1 MIEHIGDTDTEP
13 AVTQEEILTGLNPEQ
28 LTAVTHDLGALLILA
43 GPGSGKTR
51 VICHRIAWL
60 ISTGRA
66 KAGQVLAVTFT
77 NKAAEEMQTR
87 LAALLKAQRTGLRVC
102 TFHALCARF
111 LRIDGERIGIPEH
124 FVIYDR
130 DDQLKAAKQA
140 INKLNLPDDDDA
152 TTAKSLISQ
161 ISKWKTNF
169 MTPAERLSMNNNYR
183 EQKVAEAFR
192 EYERVLSNANAL
204 DFDDLLLNGMRLL
217 NDCDPVRE
225 KYANRYR
232 YLLVDEYQDTNFA
245 QYLITKYLGDH
256 HKNVCVV
263 GDPDQSIYGWRGA
276 NLGNIAM
283 FEQDFPQVTT
293 IRLERNYRSSKN
305 IVHAAGALIRWAQ
318 DRPDKDM
325 WTDRPA
331 GVPVLSQTSASDLD
345 EADAVV
351 KIAQD
356 AGAGPR
362 QTAVLYR
369 MNAQSRPIEDAL
381 RRANIPYHIVGNI
394 RFYERRE
401 IKDTLAYLKA
411 VLNPN
416 DDVSLRRIINVPPRK
431 IGAKTLEKLMAPEDP
446 LEPPDWL
453 FEDGTSEP
461 DPKDSLWSRLVHATD
476 SGRLGGITTS
486 RLHGFRKQME
496 RMREK
501 VKEQNVGTAVM
512 TVVNDSGYVAALRA
526 QNTEEATERIA
537 NLMELV
543 SAAQDYEDNADKPLL
558 AEFVDNQSLLSQA
571 DEGDGPNDSQVWM
584 MTLHSAKGLEFPTV
598 VIVGFEEGLLPH
610 SRAIHDSDQLNEER
624 RLCYVGMTRAE
635 NKLVLSTAR
644 TRRRYG
650 TFENTEPSRF
660 LEEIERNDT
669 AA

>member
-1 MIEHIGDTDTEP
+1 MIEHRGQTDTP
-13 AVTQEEILTGLNPEQ
+13 STVTEEEILTGLNPDQ

-60 ISTGRA
+60 IATGRA
-66 KAGQVLAVTFT
+66 KAGQILAVTFT

-87 LAALLKAQRTGLRVC
+87 LGTLLKAKRTGLRLC

-111 LRIDGERIGIPEH
+111 LRIDGDRIGIPEH

-140 INKLNLPDDDDA
+140 IKTLNLPDDV

-169 MTPAERLSMNNNYR
+169 ITPAERLSMDNNHR
-183 EQKVAEAFR
+183 EEKIAQAFK
-192 EYERVLSNANAL
+192 EYEHVLAKANAL
-204 DFDDLLLNGMRLL
+204 DFDDLLLNGTRLL
-217 NDCDPVRE
+217 TECDPIHE
-225 KYANRYR
+225 KYATRYR
-232 YLLVDEYQDTNFA
+232 YLMVDEYQDTNFA
-245 QYLITKYLGDH
+245 QYLITKQLGDH

-276 NLGNIAM
+276 NLGNISM
-283 FEQDFPQVTT
+283 FEQDFPKLQT

-305 IVHAAGALIRWAQ
+305 IVQAAGALIRWAD

-325 WTDRPA
+325 WTDRPD
-331 GVPVLSQTSASDLD
+331 GVPVVSRTSASDLD

-351 KIAQD
+351 EIAQE
-356 AGAGPR
+356 AGPGPR

-431 IGAKTLEKLMAPEDP
+431 IGAKTLEKLMTPEDP
-446 LEPPDWL
+446 SEPPNWL
-453 FEDGTSEP
+453 FELSSVDGEEEEEESEP
-461 DPKDSLWSRLVHATD
+461 SPTRHSEGWSSWFAGLEAAWVAQADRDAGKRTD
-476 SGRLGGITTS
+476 G
-486 RLHGFRKQME
+486 
-496 RMREK
+496 
-501 VKEQNVGTAVM
+501 
-512 TVVNDSGYVAALRA
+512 LR
-526 QNTEEATERIA
+526 TEE
-537 NLMELV
+537 
-543 SAAQDYEDNADKPLL
+543 
-558 AEFVDNQSLLSQA
+558 
-571 DEGDGPNDSQVWM
+571 
-584 MTLHSAKGLEFPTV
+584 H
-598 VIVGFEEGLLPH
+598 EEIRRLRRENRRL
-610 SRAIHDSDQLNEER
+610 REER
-624 RLCYVGMTRAE
+624 EILAKATAWFARETGPGR
-635 NKLVLSTAR
+635 ST
-644 TRRRYG
+644 G
-650 TFENTEPSRF
+650 S
-660 LEEIERNDT
+660 
-669 AA
+669 